1 VRGETFTADEGDF
14 FEALSTVR
22 RRALEPKGLI
32 PFCYGASLNVW
43 PSGMARDMGQGLAAY
58 KMKMGVPATEL
69 VGIFDQ
75 GTDVIPSRVEQQAE
89 FAKEWIGSFRNRRK
103 VEGYVLTL
111 KCRRCGAKFP
121 HAVFSG
127 DTDMATDGLVSL
139 TSVERNELVFGE
151 LTADEWKLED
161 AKRVSA
167 ACQRISGALART
179 DLRSVMVVRWQ
190 KSQSIAGLSF
200 AAFRK
205 TYKPPVG
212 VYSCPHCGG
221 EAKSIQQQSWSEF
234 MTSGGHIEPFGEL
247 KLHDPNQFNRP

>member
-1 VRGETFTADEGDF
+1 
-14 FEALSTVR
+14 
-22 RRALEPKGLI
+22 
-32 PFCYGASLNVW
+32 
-43 PSGMARDMGQGLAAY
+43 MGQGLAAY